1 MTTNILNIMLISTD
15 PDYVRVLRQVLNKG
29 QDLPFELIRAEDV
42 FTAQDVLKKNEVHLI
57 VLDLSVSQEH
67 GLEQLDQIYQN
78 ASGIA
83 ILALIDPEDDS
94 LGTQAIKRGA
104 QEYFFKPRALA
115 DASSLIDRIRYIL
128 ERQILLG
135 NARAM

>member
-1 MTTNILNIMLISTD
+1 MTNKILKIMLISTD
-15 PDYVRVLRQVLNKG
+15 PGCVRVLRQVLNQG
-29 QDLPFELIRAEDV
+29 PDLPFELIHAEDV
-42 FTAQDVLKKNEVHLI
+42 FTAKDVFEKNEVHLI

-78 ASGIA
+78 AGGIA
-83 ILALIDPEDDS
+83 ILVLIDPEDDS

-104 QEYFFKPRALA
+104 QEYFFKRRVLA
-115 DASSLIDRIRYIL
+115 DASSLIDRIRYTL